1 MVDAAHS
8 KCAVREGVGVRLP
21 SRAPD
26 DEACRGRSIPQDAP
40 PFSGCIDQRAQC
52 HQYFWLRSSDA
63 HENPDS
69 PQRQPP
75 LLDGEL
81 PLSDNGH
88 AGQYASQDGQ
98 EHRTLT
104 CVAEGWRQQT
114 RERQQGGMSR
124 SAGRAPIHRVP
135 ELQILIPHTADTLGA
150 WDAPD
155 TTARGGGPRRD
166 RQKRRALTR
175 VTKRRDDRR
184 AR

>member
-1 MVDAAHS
+1 MCHNERAGPGGGMVDAAHS

-40 PFSGCIDQRAQC
+40 PFSGCIDQRCTHRAQC
-52 HQYFWLRSSDA
+52 HQYFWLRSNDA

-75 LLDGEL
+75 LRNGEF

-88 AGQYASQDGQ
+88 AGQYTSQDGQ

-114 RERQQGGMSR
+114 RERPQGEMSR
-124 SAGRAPIHRVP
+124 SPAMASLHRCRVCDQ
-135 ELQILIPHTADTLGA
+135 ETLIPHTI
-150 WDAPD
+150 
-155 TTARGGGPRRD
+155 RVPR
-166 RQKRRALTR
+166 
-175 VTKRRDDRR
+175 
-184 AR
+184 